1 MPISPD
7 CPVLANA
14 IGTADAIAA
23 LFRPF
28 VEAVVHD
35 LRSDAVTHVA
45 NPFSPRTIGDP
56 SDLGEIR
63 FAPDAVVIGP
73 YDKVNF
79 DGRRLRS
86 ISVVQ
91 RDDAGTPRA
100 MLCINADVTEF
111 DALRRLLGM
120 MLGGEDVGTSIDT
133 AFHEDWHER
142 INRFVAAWTAQHGL
156 TIARLDREQ
165 RRALIAAIRDSGGL
179 ERKHAAAY
187 VARML
192 GVSRATLYNEL
203 ARVRD
208 HAA

>member
-1 MPISPD
+1 MTQPAP

-35 LRSDAVTHVA
+35 LRSDAVAHVA

-56 SDLGEIR
+56 SDLREIR
-63 FAPDAVVIGP
+63 FAADAVAIGP

-91 RDDAGTPRA
+91 RDDAGAPRA
-100 MLCINADVTEF
+100 MLCVNADLTEF
-111 DALRRLLGM
+111 DALRRLLGT
-120 MLGGEDVGTSIDT
+120 MLGGGDPGTTIDT

-142 INRFVAAWTAQHGL
+142 INRFVAAWTARHGV
-156 TIARLDREQ
+156 TVARLDRGQ

-187 VARML
+187 AARML
-192 GVSRATLYNEL
+192 GISRATLYNEL
-203 ARVRD
+203 ARMRD
-208 HAA
+208 GAA